1 MDLIDLLL
9 QRKKENEK
17 YFKNPQ
23 EYAFLIK
30 KRAKEI
36 LGEVKVYLFG
46 SVIKGNWTPD
56 SDIDVLVVSDNFD
69 DQKGGEIKAKLL
81 EAVGF
86 FSPFE
91 IHLVTKKVFE
101 NWYKKFIKEGEILE
115 IK

>member
-1 MDLIDLLL
+1 MELVDLLI
-9 QRKKENEK
+9 QQKKENEK

-23 EYAFLIK
+23 KYASLIK
-30 KRAKEI
+30 RKAEEL
-36 LGEVKVYLFG
+36 LGKVKVYLFG
-46 SVIKGNWTPD
+46 SVVKGNWTPG
-56 SDIDVLVVSDNFD
+56 SDIDILVVSDNFD
-69 DQKGGEIKAKLL
+69 DKKGGEIRAKLL

-91 IHLVTKKVFE
+91 IHLITKKIFE